1 MATKEQYEAA
11 LIKAERLGLGA
22 LKEQDL
28 NLLMVLYKESGA
40 RGNRARRAVDGK

>member
-11 LIKAERLGLGA
+11 LVKAERLGIGS

-28 NLLMVLYKESGA
+28 NLLMVLYRESGS
-40 RGNRARRAVDGK
+40 RGNRARRVIDGK